1 MLVSLRNFLAEQFSF
16 EANPENGTEQHELG
30 LATAALAM
38 DIARADNS
46 MDDAERRHIAAAIAD
61 YFSLTDHET
70 ERVLRLADTRLEE
83 SVSLYDFTRQ
93 INDGLNRAERVE
105 IVRLLWDV
113 AWADNEIHKYEEH
126 FIRKIADLL
135 YVSHSDYIRAKLTA
149 EEARRQSGDQ
159 HR

>member
-1 MLVSLRNFLAEQFSF
+1 MLASLRNFLAEQFSL
-16 EANPENGTEQHELG
+16 ETDSGADTEHHELG

-38 DIARADNS
+38 DIARADET
-46 MDDAERRHIAAAIAD
+46 MDDAERRHIAEAVAD
-61 YFSLTDHET
+61 YFSLAGPET
-70 ERVLRLADTRLEE
+70 EKIMQLADTRLEE

-93 INDGLNRAERVE
+93 LNDGLDRQERVE

-135 YVSHSDYIRAKLTA
+135 YVSHSDYIRAKLAA
-149 EEARRQSGDQ
+149 EEDRQRNGKKED
-159 HR
+159 

>member
-1 MLVSLRNFLAEQFSF
+1 MLASFRNFLAEQFSL
-16 EANPENGTEQHELG
+16 ETDNDNDSAHHELG

-38 DIARADNS
+38 EIARADNS

-61 YFSLTDHET
+61 YFSLTPAES
-70 ERVLRLADTRLEE
+70 EKILQLADTRLEE

-93 INDGLNRAERVE
+93 INDNLNRSERVE

-135 YVSHSDYIRAKLTA
+135 YVSHPDYIRAKLMA
-149 EEARRQSGDQ
+149 EEARSQTDD
-159 HR
+159 H